1 MLPDLDVVGFAF
13 GVRYSDPLGHRGFT
27 HSIAFA
33 AVLGLLLAA
42 LLPHREGQRGL
53 IFVFL
58 FLCTLSHPFLDALTD
73 GGLGVA
79 WFWPFENGR
88 YFFPWR
94 PIAVPPIGIRAFF
107 SPWGWAVLKSEL
119 LWIWMPSALV
129 FGLGRLARMLL

>member
-1 MLPDLDVVGFAF
+1 
-13 GVRYSDPLGHRGFT
+13 
-27 HSIAFA
+27 
-33 AVLGLLLAA
+33 
-42 LLPHREGQRGL
+42 
-53 IFVFL
+53 
-58 FLCTLSHPFLDALTD
+58 
-73 GGLGVA
+73 LGVA
-79 WFWPFENGR
+79 WLWPFENGR